1 MLHLS
6 PSARG
11 VTLYHAVASD
21 FAGDAV
27 AVWSQY
33 NSSRQ
38 TAAFGRRIS
47 RTGTLGP
54 TTYLGM
60 GDFPAVTVDDHGS
73 GLSVWQAPGPDTVPN
88 KLYGRKISRS
98 GGFGPKILVSS
109 DGRFARA
116 ASTPQG
122 QLSVIWQQGS
132 ASWPIQA
139 RFGP

>member
-1 MLHLS
+1 VLHLS

-27 AVWSQY
+27 AVWTVQQLPPDSGIRPAHFPHRH
-33 NSSRQ
+33 SRSHHLPGN
-38 TAAFGRRIS
+38 GRFPRI
-47 RTGTLGP
+47 
-54 TTYLGM
+54 
-60 GDFPAVTVDDHGS
+60 TVDDYGS